1 MRVELYKD
9 ERKAELLLK
18 QVEVTQK
25 KLQDYFK
32 GFKFEG
38 VSITNLNNLSVTELE
53 KALESIVNKDIEQL
67 QAFGEDVLTSA
78 LNSRR
83 KKAKTVVDEYAKLV
97 SSCVSGL
104 SGFFYLEDGKVKV
117 DESIKDQ
124 IYYSTSIVLECDNA
138 TEVAK
143 SVLRLAEAYKEL
155 KSFGY
160 CDRDIRD
167 LVDGLRQEDG
177 KVGEITAL
185 RAKGALTYRF
195 L

>member
-18 QVEVTQK
+18 EVEVIK
-25 KLQDYFK
+25 KSLQTYFK

-38 VSITNLNNLSVTELE
+38 VNITNLNNLSVTELE
-53 KALESIVNKDIEQL
+53 KALEAIVYKDIEQL

-83 KKAKTVVDEYAKLV
+83 GKAKKVVDEYAKLV

-117 DESIKDQ
+117 DESIKDH
-124 IYYSTSIVLECDNA
+124 IYHSTSIVLERDNA
-138 TEVAK
+138 TEIAK
-143 SVLRLAEAYKEL
+143 SVLKLAEAYKEL